1 MKIYV
6 VGNSKNNF
14 LPLDNIRE
22 KFIVDEVHE
31 GDNVDSLNPYYC
43 EMTGLYYL
51 WKHCD
56 EEIVGLE
63 HYRRYFGNQDLSII
77 NEEQINEI
85 LKTHDIIVDNVKMPF
100 KNYSGWYQNTIM
112 GRIDEIKR
120 GLLIVK
126 TLYPEI
132 YPSIE
137 SYLHEH
143 DVIEGNM
150 FVARKELMNEYFE
163 FIFTVLR
170 TYIESMKHFN
180 LPIKPRICG
189 FIAEYFFGGWIK
201 YKQLKTYENKRIF
214 VDKQTGKKSFY
225 R

>member
-63 HYRRYFGNQDLSII
+63 HYRR
-77 NEEQINEI
+77 
-85 LKTHDIIVDNVKMPF
+85 KMPF
-100 KNYSGWYQNTIM
+100 KNYSGWYQNTVM

-201 YKQLKTYENKRIF
+201 YKQLKIYENKRIF